1 MIRLA
6 VLSIA
11 MLLPS
16 PSVTLAQD
24 TERHGTWAYGY
35 GYVGLG
41 AAIGD
46 ELLDPFFELG
56 PGADVMFG
64 RFGVTGEL
72 GYGSLAKHPTS
83 GFGTFSPGVL
93 YAFSKSG
100 VVPFVKGGF
109 TLFFGSRS
117 GTEPGWFVGAGV
129 NLWKSD
135 RFGFRA
141 EVNDQVLE
149 TSHLLTGRFAVLFR

>member
-6 VLSIA
+6 ALSTA
-11 MLLPS
+11 LLLLS
-16 PSVTLAQD
+16 PDVALSQG

-35 GYVGLG
+35 GFIGFG

-46 ELLDPFFELG
+46 ELGDPLFHLG
-56 PGADVMFG
+56 PGTDVMFG

-72 GYGSLAKHPTS
+72 GYMAAVERPTG

-109 TLFFGSRS
+109 TLFFRS
-117 GTEPGWFVGAGV
+117 GTEPGWFVGAGA

-149 TSHLLTGRFAVLFR
+149 SNHLLTGRFAVLFR